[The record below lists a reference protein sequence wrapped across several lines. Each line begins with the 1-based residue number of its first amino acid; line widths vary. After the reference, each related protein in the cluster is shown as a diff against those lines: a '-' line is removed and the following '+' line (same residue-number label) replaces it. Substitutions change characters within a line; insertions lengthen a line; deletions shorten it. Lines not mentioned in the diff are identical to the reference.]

1 MAITGTFD
9 FFVQWHLTE
18 RCNLACRHCYQ
29 SGGLGDELSTEE
41 AIQVVEEAAEMIDV
55 WRDRYGIDFAA
66 SFNVTGGE
74 PLLRND
80 LFGILGEIGRRG
92 FDTFILTNGTL
103 VDRENS
109 ARLTGLGVRG
119 VQVSLEGPEDVHE
132 SIRGQGSYRAALA
145 GVYHL
150 LRAGLAVTLN
160 VTLSRLNAG
169 RMQEMVMLASGLGVQ
184 RLGFSRF
191 VPSGRGMEMVGEM
204 LEPAEVKALYEALLP
219 VKVPGL
225 EIVTGDPVAAQMRA
239 APGNP
244 QECIPYGGC
253 AAAVAGLTLLADG
266 TVTPC
271 RRLEMPIGNLRTDS
285 LREIWAASPVLA
297 QLRDKQN
304 YGGKCG
310 SCSRWAS
317 CRGCRAIAWAYARSK
332 GRNDFL
338 AEDPQCFLEI

>member
-9 FFVQWHLTE
+9 FFIQWHLTE

-29 SGGLGDELSTEE
+29 SGIGGEELSFAE
-41 AIQVVEEAAEMIDV
+41 AREVVEEAAEMIDV

-74 PLLRND
+74 PLLRDD
-80 LFGILGEIGRRG
+80 LFSILGEIGRRG
-92 FDTFILTNGTL
+92 FSHYLLTNGTL
-103 VDRENS
+103 VDEDRAQMLAEQ
-109 ARLTGLGVRG
+109 GVRG
-119 VQVSLEGPEDVHE
+119 VQVSLEGPEDIHE
-132 SIRGQGSYRAALA
+132 SIRGEGSFRAALA
-145 GVYHL
+145 GVDQL
-150 LRAGLAVTLN
+150 LRSGLAVTLN

-191 VPSGRGMEMVGEM
+191 VPSGRGMGMVGEM
-204 LEPAEVKALYEALLP
+204 LESSEVKALYAALLP

-225 EIVTGDPVAAQMRA
+225 EIVTGDPVAAQMHA

-244 QECIPYGGC
+244 EERIPFGGC
-253 AAAVAGLTLLADG
+253 AAAVSGLTLLADG

-271 RRLEMPIGNLRTDS
+271 RRLEIPIGNVRTDS
-285 LREIWAASPVLA
+285 LREIWAASTVLA

-310 SCSRWAS
+310 SCPRWAS
-317 CRGCRAIAWAYARSK
+317 CRGCRAIAWAHVRSK
-332 GRNDFL
+332 GSNDFL
-338 AEDPQCFLEI
+338 AEDPQCFLEG